1 MHNIVSN
8 IGAAAAR
15 ILVPAV
21 ISILSYFSISVEAE
35 AGTPSSHP
43 VKTGIEV
50 LRDRGF
56 EGLVG
61 KRVGLVTNPSGVDRD
76 LRSTIDILYN
86 APGVELVALP
96 CTKEELGAALG
107 RNSCAVAAL
116 TDKGLAAAVV
126 ADLAQ
131 TNGDLEPLAQALAES
146 SRGKQTKTV
155 GRRRTP
161 RNAN

>member
-1 MHNIVSN
+1 MSQKALRLLGLALRGSN
-8 IGAAAAR
+8 LAVGELPVGEACQTHRARLVLHAADAAENTVR
-15 ILVPAV
+15 RAGR
-21 ISILSYFSISVEAE
+21 EAQR
-35 AGTPSSHP
+35 A
-43 VKTGIEV
+43 
-50 LRDRGF
+50 
-56 EGLVG
+56 
-61 KRVGLVTNPSGVDRD
+61 
-76 LRSTIDILYN
+76 
-86 APGVELVALP
+86 GVELVALP
-96 CTKEELGAALG
+96 YTKEELGAALG

-116 TDKGLAAAVV
+116 TDKGLAAAVA